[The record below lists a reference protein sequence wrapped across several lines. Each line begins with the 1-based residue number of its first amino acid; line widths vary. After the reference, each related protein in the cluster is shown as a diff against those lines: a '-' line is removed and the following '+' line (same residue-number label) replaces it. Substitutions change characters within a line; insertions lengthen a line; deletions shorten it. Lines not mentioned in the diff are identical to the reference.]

1 MNNKDWNIKSTEI
14 IRQCYHIA
22 WSRGILQRT
31 KTQDS
36 QKLRVTFIEG
46 WSGQWQKIKV
56 YQRTNKLQIVEPIR
70 NPNSLKKIP

>member
-46 WSGQWQKIKV
+46 WSGQWQKVKDIKESLSK
-56 YQRTNKLQIVEPIR
+56 NKQIADCWA
-70 NPNSLKKIP
+70 N